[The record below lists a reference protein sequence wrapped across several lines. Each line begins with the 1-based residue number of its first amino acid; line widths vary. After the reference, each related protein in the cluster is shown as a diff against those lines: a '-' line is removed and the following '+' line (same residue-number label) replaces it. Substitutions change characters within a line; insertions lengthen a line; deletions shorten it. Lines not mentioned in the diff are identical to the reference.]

1 MTRRRKII
9 NNKINK
15 GLNDIV
21 EAELFIESYEATK
34 ELITDPKEI
43 AKMDIKIDQLK
54 ESIKT
59 NQKFVDFFKSL

>member
-34 ELITDPKEI
+34 DMIEDPKEI
-43 AKMDIKIDQLK
+43 AKMDLKIGQLK
-54 ESIKT
+54 ESIIT